1 MSFRSSFAALTIG
14 CAVTL
19 TAAPGAQTS
28 VATLGVDALQPGMKG
43 TGRTVFSGNR
53 IEDFQ
58 VEILGVVKNVMGPKR
73 DLIISRLQG
82 GPLAQTGVIAG
93 MSGSP
98 VYIDGK
104 LIGAVSYSL
113 GSFPKEPIAGIT
125 PIADMTDAVNGGG
138 TRTSTPRLD
147 LQWPATPDQVYAT
160 IARLLGRA
168 AGSIGAGSHA
178 DSAFPGSLGAM
189 AAGLRPIGAAMVLGG
204 FDPGVGQPLALALD
218 ARLSGTAAGVQA
230 STPSATRPFEPGDPI
245 GVCIVHGDYDVG
257 ATGTVTAVDG
267 NRVYAF
273 GHPFLELGPTAYP
286 MTRASVL
293 TVLPSLDSSLKIAT
307 LGPVVGT
314 VTQDRSTALGGL
326 VGPPPKELAI
336 NLTLSSDRGPDR
348 HFSVF
353 VVQDPI
359 LTPLF
364 AYTTVL
370 SALTSYERQ
379 VGVMSVT
386 LSGTLSYGPDGEVA
400 IDDVFTGDT
409 ALPIAAASIAQPLT
423 VTAANEFRQVAPQ
436 TLDLRVRTSEQQ
448 DSVTIERAW
457 LDTTMPRPGAT
468 VGVQVLLRHYR
479 GATETVSIPVTMP
492 SEAPGPLSLLVSD
505 APTLSALEQH
515 EVDQSRPASFAD
527 TLADLNRTRR
537 SNRLYVRLLA
547 TSPGTV
553 VNGRALPTL
562 PSSIQ
567 SVIDSDKSVATAALP
582 RAIIGSWERRFDL
595 VVKGSREIPVTLVNR

>member
-1 MSFRSSFAALTIG
+1 MTSRVISAALG
-14 CAVTL
+14 LALASLLV
-19 TAAPGAQTS
+19 AAPGAQS
-28 VATLGVDALQPGMKG
+28 PAATLGVDAVQAGMKG
-43 TGRTVFSGNR
+43 IGRTVFSGNR
-53 IEDFQ
+53 IEQFQ

-73 DLIISRLQG
+73 DLIIGRLQG
-82 GPLAQTGVIAG
+82 GPLAETGVIAG

-98 VYIDGK
+98 VYVDGK

-125 PIADMTDAVNGGG
+125 PIADMTDAVDGGA
-138 TRTSTPRLD
+138 TRTSSPRLS
-147 LQWPATPDQVYAT
+147 LRWPSTPDEVYAT
-160 IARLLGRA
+160 ISRLLGRA
-168 AGSIGAGSHA
+168 AAPLGATSHVDGTA
-178 DSAFPGSLGAM
+178 PMSLGAI
-189 AAGLRPIGAAMVLGG
+189 AAGLRPIGAAMVVGG
-204 FDPGVGQPLALALD
+204 FDPNVGQPLAQALD
-218 ARLSGTAAGVQA
+218 ARLDGNASGRQ
-230 STPSATRPFEPGDPI
+230 TPSSAARPFEPGDPI
-245 GVCIVHGDYDVG
+245 GLSIVHGDYDVA

-273 GHPFLELGPTAYP
+273 GHPFLDLGPTAYP

-293 TVLPSLDSSLKIAT
+293 AVLPSLDSSLKIAT

-314 VTQDRSTALGGL
+314 ITQDRSTAIGGT
-326 VGPPPKELAI
+326 VGPAPKELAV

-353 VVQDPI
+353 VVHDPL

-370 SALTSYERQ
+370 NALSSYEKQ
-379 VGVMSVT
+379 VGVLSIA
-386 LSGTLSYGPDGEVA
+386 LSGTLSFGADGQIA
-400 IDDVFTGDT
+400 IDDVFTGD
-409 ALPIAAASIAQPLT
+409 AAMPIAAASIAQPLT
-423 VTAANEFRQVAPQ
+423 VTATNEFRQVQPQ
-436 TLDLRVRTSEQQ
+436 TLDLHIRTSEQQ

-457 LDTTMPRPGAT
+457 LDTTMPKPGAT

-492 SEAPGPLSLLVSD
+492 AQAVGPLSILVSD
-505 APTLSALEQH
+505 APTLSAIEQH

-547 TSPGTV
+547 SSAGTV

-567 SVIDSDKSVATAALP
+567 SVLESDKSVATAALP
-582 RAIIGSWERRFDL
+582 RAIIGSWERRFDQ